1 MVAHWVTVL
10 SIRLENVFT
19 EGDYASDAPDPNFGL
34 ARPDGQDGNDAE
46 QAQTKKDLRT
56 YFPKKRNQVF
66 HQAHSP
72 LSYFP
77 SMNRL
82 AAAPRATRMAVEA
95 AAIIAL
101 RFTILSLPSL
111 VVGQCLTRCAD

>member
-82 AAAPRATRMAVEA
+82 AIAPRVTRMAVEA
-95 AAIIAL
+95 AASKAL
-101 RFTILSLPSL
+101 RIVLPPYL
-111 VVGQCLTRCAD
+111 RRCGIT